1 MEECNLWQQYI
12 AKRDAAIKEKII
24 VHYISLVQKI
34 AHQMAYTLPTHMDK
48 DDLYSHGIFGLLEAI
63 DRYNPQLGI
72 SFPTFAVKRIKGA
85 IIDGIRRE
93 DWLPVSVR
101 KKAKLLEQTYEKL
114 EIRLGRN
121 ASDEEIAAELQIKPE
136 ELTEWLK
143 AVQFVLVL
151 SLDESLSE
159 EDDDFSLKDRL
170 ANPESPNPVEITEQ
184 NEIKNMLAKALEE
197 LPEKE
202 KLVISL
208 FYYHELT
215 NKEIAEVLEL
225 SESRISQLHTK
236 AVFRLRGKLSR
247 LKKRMGEG

>member
-1 MEECNLWQQYI
+1 MEEYNLWQEYI
-12 AKRDAAIKEKII
+12 LKKDAAIKEKLI

-34 AHQMAYTLPTHMDK
+34 AQKMAYTLPMHMDK
-48 DDLYSHGIFGLLEAI
+48 EDLYSHGIFGMLEAI

-72 SFPTFAVKRIKGA
+72 PFTTFAVKRIKGA
-85 IIDGIRRE
+85 IIDGIRKE

-101 KKAKLLEQTYEKL
+101 KKAKLLEQAYQKL
-114 EIRLGRN
+114 EVQLGRN
-121 ASDEEIAAELQIKPE
+121 ATDEEIAAELQIKPE
-136 ELTEWLK
+136 ELSEWLK
-143 AVQFVLVL
+143 TVQFVMVL

-159 EDDDFSLKDRL
+159 EEEYSLKDRL
-170 ANPESPNPVEITEQ
+170 VNPESPNPAAITEEK
-184 NEIKNMLAKALEE
+184 EIKNMLAKALEE

-208 FYYHELT
+208 FYYHDLT

-236 AVFRLRGKLSR
+236 AIFRMRGKLSR